1 MRLSS
6 FRIIRFQF
14 ARDRVIGDCQVRAD
28 DISCAALELLTEDG
42 KIGLGFVQSMFQIL
56 PDQTEMERV
65 FRDEVWPSLEGA
77 HPAALVHRVTRPRG
91 GNRRAYMLPYYEAV
105 QVALWDLAAKAVDLP
120 LHELLGAKRNRVP
133 VYASGLDFHLSDEEF
148 QKFFAFADSKG
159 YSAFKIK
166 VGGPDVEWD
175 IHRLTLLRKTVRKG
189 SKFMIDTNEGWGAKE
204 ALNKLE
210 AIRRAGFDILWSED
224 PILRDDLPGLKMLC
238 EAVSWTMINSG
249 EYLDARGKR
258 LLMEAGSVDILNV
271 HGQVTDVMH
280 IGWLAADRGVPIVLG
295 NTFLEVGVHMA
306 CALPEV
312 QWLEF
317 SFQNFEHLV
326 EEPMQIKDGYIY
338 APDRPGHGLVLSETA
353 RREWSR
359 PTPLARA
366 DLGPPPANVR
376 LYVN

>member
-6 FRIIRFQF
+6 FRITRFQF

-28 DISCAALELLTEDG
+28 DINCAAVELLTDEG
-42 KIGLGFVQSMFQIL
+42 KVGLGFVQSMFQIL
-56 PDQTEMERV
+56 PDQVEMERV
-65 FRDEVWPSLEGA
+65 FRNEVWPALEGQ
-77 HPAALVHRVTRPRG
+77 HPAALVHQVTRPRG
-91 GNRRAYMLPYYEAV
+91 GNRRASLLPFYESV
-105 QVALWDLAAKAVDLP
+105 QVALWDLAAKSLDMP
-120 LHELLGAKRNRVP
+120 LYKLLGARRNRVP
-133 VYASGLDFHLSDEEF
+133 AYASGLDFHLSDDEF
-148 QKFFAFADSKG
+148 EKFFAFADSRG

-166 VGGPDVEWD
+166 VGGPEVDWD
-175 IHRLTLLRKTVRKG
+175 IHRLDLLRRTVRKD
-189 SKFMIDTNEGWGAKE
+189 SKVMIDTNEGWGAKE
-204 ALNKLE
+204 ALNKLD
-210 AIRRAGFDILWSED
+210 AIRRAGHEILWAED

-238 EAVSWTMINSG
+238 DAVSWTQINSG

-258 LLMEAGSVDILNV
+258 LLMEAGATDILNV

-326 EEPMQIKDGYIY
+326 EEPIEIKDGYIY
-338 APDRPGHGLVLSETA
+338 APDRPGHGLTLSETA
-353 RREWSR
+353 RRDWSR

-366 DLGPPPANVR
+366 DLGPPPANLR